1 MRYFIYGYYGFG
13 NFGDDLMLSAIV
25 HQIGA
30 RDSAARFTVKCR
42 APVEGLGPA
51 VEFLTAETI
60 LESPQPAWR
69 RGLRY
74 LGALFRGLRGHDW
87 LVIGGGALFLDKGSL
102 NKSLAL
108 LWCLALRARLMGLR
122 IVVIGVSCDLLASP
136 ATLWLTRS
144 IFRRADVVTVRDQFS
159 YDYARYFGCR
169 DVRLGADLAF
179 ASPQLT
185 VESAAAAQA
194 RRVSRVETSGKR
206 RIGICLVDY
215 FAVYEPDAVRRQVF
229 IERTAA
235 SLLKHA
241 ADAEYIYISLQE
253 GQGLGDD
260 RVHAALA
267 KTVEF
272 AGYRSVR
279 TLPEALELCGEL
291 DGMVTMRYHLGLLG
305 VALGV
310 PVAALCHELKLVSVA
325 LMPGVIAVSLP
336 QFVTGES
343 ADPIGDLLAVR
354 APAPDR
360 LDMDVL
366 RRQAIA
372 NFDWLS

>member
-25 HQIGA
+25 HQISA

-42 APVEGLGPA
+42 APVDGLGPA

-74 LGALFRGLRGHDW
+74 LGALFQGLRGHDW
-87 LVIGGGALFLDKGSL
+87 LVIGGGALFLDKGAF

-108 LWCLALRARLMGLR
+108 LWCLAVRARLMGVR
-122 IVVIGVSCDLLASP
+122 IAVIGVSCDLLASP
-136 ATLWLTRS
+136 ASLWLTRS
-144 IFRRADVVTVRDQFS
+144 IFRMAEVVTVRDQFS

-169 DVRLGADLAF
+169 HVRLCADLAF

-185 VESAAAAQA
+185 TESVAAVQA
-194 RRVSRVETSGKR
+194 RRMSHGETTGR
-206 RIGICLVDY
+206 LRIGICLVDY
-215 FAVYEPDAVRRQVF
+215 FAVYEPDAARRQAF
-229 IERTAA
+229 IERAAA

-241 ADAEYIYISLQE
+241 AEAEYLYISLQE

-260 RVHAALA
+260 RIHAALA
-267 KTVEF
+267 DKVEF
-272 AGYRSVR
+272 AGYRSVH
-279 TLPEALELCGEL
+279 TLADALDLCSEL
-291 DGMVTMRYHLGLLG
+291 DGMLTMRYHLGLLG
-305 VALGV
+305 APLGV
-310 PVAALCHELKLVSVA
+310 RVAALCHELKLVSVS

-336 QFVTGES
+336 QFVAGES
-343 ADPIGDLLAVR
+343 ADPIGDLVAVR

-360 LDMDVL
+360 LDMDAL

-372 NFDWLS
+372 NFDWLP